1 MADDLYKELNVAR
14 TASQDEIRKS
24 YRKLAKDL
32 HPDLNPGDKEA
43 EEKFKKVSAAFAIL
57 GDPDKRSR
65 YDRGEIDASGQERP
79 EQRFY
84 REYASEDPGFRYR
97 SSAGYQDFGE
107 YSDIFSDLFGRGAG
121 GAGARQFRARGQDAR
136 YRLDVEFLEAVQ
148 GATKRITLPDG
159 GTLDLTVPAGTTD
172 GQVLRLKGKGGPGIG
187 GGPSGDALV
196 EIGVKTH
203 PLFTREGNDILIELP
218 ITLDEAVLGG
228 KVEVPTVSGRVAMT
242 IPKGASS
249 GQTLRLKGRGV
260 KPRTGAAGDE
270 LVKLKIVMPDEV
282 DGELAA
288 FFEEWKAKHAYDPRR
303 KLKERA

>member
-1 MADDLYKELNVAR
+1 MADDLYQVLNVSR

-32 HPDLNPGDKEA
+32 HPDLNPGDQAA

-79 EQRFY
+79 EQRYY

-107 YSDIFSDLFGRGAG
+107 FSDIFSDLFGRGQ
-121 GAGARQFRARGQDAR
+121 AGAREFKARGQDAR

-159 GTLDLTVPAGTTD
+159 GTLDLNIPAGTSD
-172 GQVLRLKGKGGPGIG
+172 GQVLRLKGKGGAGIG
-187 GGPSGDALV
+187 GGPAGDALV
-196 EIGVKTH
+196 EVGVKPH
-203 PLFTREGNDILIELP
+203 PLFTREGNDILIEVP

-228 KVEVPTVSGRVAMT
+228 KVEVPTISGRVAMT
-242 IPKGASS
+242 VPKGASS
-249 GQTLRLKGRGV
+249 GQTLRLKGRGI
-260 KPRTGAAGDE
+260 KPRSGPAGDE
-270 LVKLKIVMPDEV
+270 LVKLKIVMPEEV
-282 DGELAA
+282 DAELEA
-288 FFEEWKAKHAYDPRR
+288 FFKDWQAKHAYDPRR